1 MTRRTERIS
10 SLIRQEIS
18 ELLREQVNDPRLQSF
33 ISITRVFTSV
43 DLSHTK
49 VFVSV
54 FGEEVSKEEVMQGF
68 AAASGFLRRQL
79 ASRLRLKHM
88 PELSFHLD
96 ESIEKG
102 AKVLKIIDELAS
114 EDATGRNDGD

>member
-18 ELLREQVNDPRLQSF
+18 ELLREQVNDPRLRSF
-33 ISITRVFTSV
+33 ISITRVSTSV

-49 VFVSV
+49 VFVSI
-54 FGEEVSKEEVMQGF
+54 FGEEVSKDEVLQGL

-102 AKVLKIIDELAS
+102 VRVLELIDELVS
-114 EDATGRNDGD
+114 EETGEENGS

>member
-18 ELLREQVNDPRLQSF
+18 ELLREQVSDPRLRTF
-33 ISITRVFTSV
+33 ISITRVSTSV
-43 DLSHTK
+43 DLSHTR
-49 VFVSV
+49 VYFSI
-54 FGEEVSKEEVMQGF
+54 FGEEVSKEEVLQGF
-68 AAASGFLRRQL
+68 VAASGFLRREL

-88 PELSFHLD
+88 PQLSFHLD

-102 AKVLKIIDELAS
+102 ARVLKLIDEIAS
-114 EDATGRNDGD
+114 EETAEDGGD